1 MIRLKNSIGCVLFGL
16 FFVMLA
22 SEHRFPSPALV
33 PVSESTLSPV
43 VTSFPGITPMDPSE
57 RRVPSLASMIRR
69 ESIRDFLA
77 GKTNVLYVD
86 IGD

>member
-1 MIRLKNSIGCVLFGL
+1 
-16 FFVMLA
+16 
-22 SEHRFPSPALV
+22 
-33 PVSESTLSPV
+33 
-43 VTSFPGITPMDPSE
+43 MDPSE